1 MAHWGAFAEEA
12 PHVSEVF
19 TRRHAATGYLCLMGT
34 LRSDDWPRI
43 SPIEPR
49 IFEGHLV
56 LVGMPGTTKF
66 RDLGR
71 DPRFSLHTATIDPYV
86 GEGDAKLSGV
96 VKNLQDQEMHRRFA
110 DALFE
115 ESGFDLRGEV
125 FDPFYVADITEA
137 STVELVDNQLRIT
150 IWKPGQGESVVF
162 KD

>member
-1 MAHWGAFAEEA
+1 MAHWDAFAAEA

-19 TRRHAATGYLCLMGT
+19 TRRHSATGNLCLLAT
-34 LRSDDWPRI
+34 LRSDGSPRI

-49 IFEGHLV
+49 IVEGHLV

-71 DPRFSLHTATIDPYV
+71 DPRFSVHTATVDPYV
-86 GEGDAKLSGV
+86 GDGDAKLSGV
-96 VKNLQDQEMHRRFA
+96 VENLQDPDLHRRFA
-110 DALFE
+110 NDLFE
-115 ESGFDLRGEV
+115 TSGFDLRGQD
-125 FDPFYVADITEA
+125 FDPFYVADITGA
-137 STVELVDNQLRIT
+137 STVELVENQLRIT